1 MIAEAIPMAGP
12 WYRSMWVRIGG
23 VVFVLG
29 LAVALAVPFLIPV
42 DRFRLATAFSIA
54 SAPPVRMTSEPWR
67 VVLSRFE
74 NGALLSVRSN
84 YEDLAGSRR

>member
-1 MIAEAIPMAGP
+1 MIGEAIPMAGP

-42 DRFRLATAFSIA
+42 DRFRLATA
-54 SAPPVRMTSEPWR
+54 
-67 VVLSRFE
+67 SR
-74 NGALLSVRSN
+74 
-84 YEDLAGSRR
+84 